1 MYSVDEHQAKETM
14 NRFLVD
20 IFNQILGIEED
31 WLKDQFAGDLTLA
44 ETHMLVAIG
53 EREHGAMSDVA
64 RHAALTNGTVTTAV
78 KKLEKKGYVIRT
90 RDEEDRRKLRVRL
103 TDRGQVAVQAHEAFH
118 TALCDGIWTNLDEG
132 MRTPFVKGLSEAIQ
146 VLEGMREDLK

>member
-1 MYSVDEHQAKETM
+1 MYSVDENQAKETM

-31 WLKDQFAGDLTLA
+31 WLKDRFDGDVTVA
-44 ETHMLVAIG
+44 EAHMLVAIG

-78 KKLEKKGYVIRT
+78 KKLEKKGYVLRT

-103 TDRGQVAVQAHEAFH
+103 TASGQAAVQAHGAFH
-118 TALCDGIWTNLDEG
+118 IALCDVIWQNLDDQ
-132 MRTPFVKGLSEAIQ
+132 MRTPFIKGLSEAIA
-146 VLEGMREDLK
+146 VLKGMREDLK